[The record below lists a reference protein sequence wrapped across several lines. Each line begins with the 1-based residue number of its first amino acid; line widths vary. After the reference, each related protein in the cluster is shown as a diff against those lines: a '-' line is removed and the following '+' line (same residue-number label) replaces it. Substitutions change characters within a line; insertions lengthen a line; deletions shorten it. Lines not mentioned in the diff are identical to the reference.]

1 MGYIERIQK
10 TIDYIENNI
19 GEDITLDKLAEVASF
34 SKFYYHRIFHAMI
47 GYPVKE
53 YIR

>member
-19 GEDITLDKLAEVASF
+19 GEDITLDKLAKVASF
-34 SKFYYHRIFHAMI
+34 SKFHYHRISISELGSDFEVI
-47 GYPVKE
+47 K
-53 YIR
+53 